1 MEFSFFCVLFVTT
14 PGVPATHTMETIKEN
29 ETANFLN
36 ENIEL
41 LTWLPSLE
49 KVSVFDRYE
58 EMEPDLY
65 EVLDKDILPIIVRY
79 VDFFVLLKILS
90 ICVSLGS
97 IL

>member
-1 MEFSFFCVLFVTT
+1 
-14 PGVPATHTMETIKEN
+14 METIKEN

-49 KVSVFDRYE
+49 KISVFDRYE

-90 ICVSLGS
+90 ICVSLDS

>member
-1 MEFSFFCVLFVTT
+1 ME
-14 PGVPATHTMETIKEN
+14 AIKEN
-29 ETANFLN
+29 ETTNFLN

-90 ICVSLGS
+90 IGVSLGS